1 MNEEARKR
9 LEIYLRDH
17 YAGAISALELLDHL
31 AAQHQEDQLGSFFR
45 DLRIQIGHDHEQ
57 LHNIMEALGFKESSI
72 RDAGA
77 WIAEKFTRLKVGFTA
92 AEGAD
97 LRLLQSL
104 EVLLIGVTGKKHLWL
119 ELDVGKS
126 GEPVLEQTDFARL
139 IERAEEQLQ
148 GIEERRLEAARSAFG
163 AG

>member
-1 MNEEARKR
+1 
-9 LEIYLRDH
+9 
-17 YAGAISALELLDHL
+17 
-31 AAQHQEDQLGSFFR
+31 
-45 DLRIQIGHDHEQ
+45 
-57 LHNIMEALGFKESSI
+57 MEALGFKESSI

-119 ELDVGKS
+119 ALNAAKS

-148 GIEERRLEAARSAFG
+148 GIEERRLEAARSAFVSG
-163 AG
+163 